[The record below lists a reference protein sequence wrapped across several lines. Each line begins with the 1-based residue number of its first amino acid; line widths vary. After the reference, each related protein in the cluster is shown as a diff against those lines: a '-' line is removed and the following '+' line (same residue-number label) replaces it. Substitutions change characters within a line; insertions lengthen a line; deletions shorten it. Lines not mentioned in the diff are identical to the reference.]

1 MLEALEMLKAFKS
14 GEVLSEEEIS
24 EMIDN
29 LRDRG
34 KELEH
39 KIELSYSE
47 TIEEQECGE
56 LLTNWKNLYKR
67 EQTK

>member
-1 MLEALEMLKAFKS
+1 MLEALKMLKALKS
-14 GEVLSEEEIS
+14 GKVLSEEEIL

-47 TIEEQECGE
+47 TIEEQECWRIADE
-56 LLTNWKNLYKR
+56 LEKFI
-67 EQTK
+67 

>member
-1 MLEALEMLKAFKS
+1 MLEALKMLKALKS
-14 GEVLSEEEIS
+14 GKVLSEEEIL

-47 TIEEQECGE
+47 TIEEQECWRIADE
-56 LLTNWKNLYKR
+56 L
-67 EQTK
+67 EEFI

>member
-1 MLEALEMLKAFKS
+1 MLEALEMLKALKS

-29 LRDRG
+29 LRDQG

-39 KIELSYSE
+39 KIEQSYFE
-47 TIEEQECGE
+47 TTEEQECWRIADE
-56 LLTNWKNLYKR
+56 L
-67 EQTK
+67 EEFI